1 MSRNL
6 LVSLGLSSLT
16 FLAACG
22 REGNLAS
29 LPAANSTPAA
39 QPAPLPVPAPKPVV
53 AEKPV
58 SDDKPASEAI
68 PAPPPGSSFLSGQTE
83 AHRRSTLTPKV
94 SSTVTRVLVRDGD
107 IVKNGQALVV
117 LDTQDFALRT
127 QQAEAALQAAKVQL
141 DSAKLDWN
149 RAKALLDDKAVP
161 QAQFDMADA
170 RLKGAQAGVLQA
182 ETAVAMGRKAFRDA
196 TIHAPFNGLI
206 VKRLVNEGEYASVM
220 PATPL
225 VIVEEVD
232 PLDLRI
238 QIPSTDLNKA
248 KAGDMV
254 KVRFPATGQTL
265 EARLTRVVAA
275 MDPRTRTFSAIAEL
289 PNKDHALRSGLYAEV
304 SFAASTPASVEAPA
318 GKAKPAAKT
327 GAKSGA
333 KAVPAKKVTA
343 ASKD

>member
-1 MSRNL
+1 MSRIYF
-6 LVSLGLSSLT
+6 VSFSLSLTILSSCDRGGDV
-16 FLAACG
+16 A
-22 REGNLAS
+22 R
-29 LPAANSTPAA
+29 LPPTSSTPAA
-39 QPAPLPVPAPKPVV
+39 QPAAKAAPAQQ
-53 AEKPV
+53 PV
-58 SDDKPASEAI
+58 SAPVGAGATPVSTDDKASPDTI
-68 PAPPPGSSFLSGQTE
+68 PQPPPGSSFLSGQTE

-117 LDTQDFALRT
+117 LDTQDFSLRT

-149 RAKALLDDKAVP
+149 RSKSLLDDKAVP

-170 RLKGAQAGVLQA
+170 RFKGAQAGVLQA
-182 ETAVAMGRKAFRDA
+182 ETAVAMGRKALRDA
-196 TIHAPFNGLI
+196 TIHAPFNGII

-238 QIPSTDLNKA
+238 QIPSTNLDKV
-248 KAGDMV
+248 KAGDV
-254 KVRFPATGQTL
+254 IQVRFPATKQTL

-275 MDPRTRTFSAIAEL
+275 MDPRTRTFAAIAEL

-304 SFAASTPASVEAPA
+304 TLGGGSKAATTDA
-318 GKAKPAAKT
+318 GKLKVALKKPAASK
-327 GAKSGA
+327 
-333 KAVPAKKVTA
+333 

>member
-1 MSRNL
+1 
-6 LVSLGLSSLT
+6 
-16 FLAACG
+16 
-22 REGNLAS
+22 
-29 LPAANSTPAA
+29 
-39 QPAPLPVPAPKPVV
+39 
-53 AEKPV
+53 
-58 SDDKPASEAI
+58 
-68 PAPPPGSSFLSGQTE
+68 
-83 AHRRSTLTPKV
+83 V

-127 QQAEAALQAAKVQL
+127 QQAEAALQAAKVQV
-141 DSAKLDWN
+141 DAAKLDWN
-149 RAKALLDDKAVP
+149 RTKSLLGDKAVP
-161 QAQFDMADA
+161 QSQFDMIDA

-182 ETAVAMGRKAFRDA
+182 ETAVAMGRKALRDA
-196 TIHAPFNGLI
+196 TIHAPFNGII

-248 KAGDMV
+248 KAGDTM
-254 KVRFPATGQTL
+254 KVRFPAIGQTL

-289 PNKDHALRSGLYAEV
+289 PNKDHTLRSGLYAEV
-304 SFAASTPASVEAPA
+304 SFADSKAAVADAPST
-318 GKAKPAAKT
+318 KTKPAA
-327 GAKSGA
+327 
-333 KAVPAKKVTA
+333 AKKPAPVA
-343 ASKD
+343 RKD